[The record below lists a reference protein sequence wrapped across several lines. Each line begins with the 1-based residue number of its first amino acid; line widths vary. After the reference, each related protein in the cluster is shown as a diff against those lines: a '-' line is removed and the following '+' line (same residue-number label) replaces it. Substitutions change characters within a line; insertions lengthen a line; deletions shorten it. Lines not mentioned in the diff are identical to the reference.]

1 MNDKAPLIVV
11 SAVGLRQGGTL
22 TILRDC
28 LQHLSTMAVK
38 GEARVVALVHARRL
52 ADFPGIEYVEMPSI
66 IKSWARRLWCEYV
79 TMHRISKH
87 LPEADLWLSLHDTTP
102 RVHARRQAV
111 YCQTSFPF
119 YRRKLRDF
127 YFNYKIALFSLL
139 TRFAYQ
145 INVRRNRYLI
155 VQQPWMREGLSRLL
169 RVDRE
174 KFIVAPPP
182 AFVHQ
187 DSARTCRRALF
198 HFHLSLCA
206 RLPQERRDPLRGCEA
221 VGAGGRPGRFK
232 VVLTLSG
239 QENRYTRWLHSRWGG
254 VGSVDF
260 AGYMS
265 RERLYGYYEAARC
278 LVFPSKVETWGLP
291 ISEFGVTGKPMLLA
305 DLPYAHG
312 TAAGFPAVAFF
323 NPARPEELKKLMRRV
338 LEGDL
343 SAFTPQPSRTVDGL
357 TASSWKELFETL
369 LDN

>member
-1 MNDKAPLIVV
+1 MNEKAPLIVV

-28 LQHLSTMAVK
+28 LQHLSAMAAN
-38 GEARVVALVHARRL
+38 GEVRVVALVHARRL
-52 ADFPGIEYVEMPSI
+52 ADFPGIEYIEMPSI

-79 TMHRISKH
+79 TMHHLSSR

-145 INVRRNRYLI
+145 VNVHHNRYLI

-169 RVDRE
+169 RVDRS
-174 KFIVAPPP
+174 KFIVAPP
-182 AFVHQ
+182 Q
-187 DSARTCRRALF
+187 RSAIEVTPEPVDAPCFTFLYPSAPDC
-198 HFHLSLCA
+198 HKNVETLCEAA
-206 RLPQERRDPLRGCEA
+206 RLLEQE
-221 VGAGGRPGRFK
+221 VGTGRFK

-239 QENRYTRWLHSRWGG
+239 RENRYTRWLHRRWGG
-254 VGSVDF
+254 VESVDF

-265 RERLYGYYEAARC
+265 RERLYGYYRAAQC

-291 ISEFGVTGKPMLLA
+291 ISEFGDTGKPMLLA

-312 TAAGFPAVAFF
+312 TAAGYPAVAFF
-323 NPARPEELKKLMRRV
+323 NPARPAELKKLMQRA

-343 SAFTPQPSRTVDGL
+343 RAFTPQPARTVDGL
-357 TASSWKELFETL
+357 TAYSWKELFETL

>member
-1 MNDKAPLIVV
+1 MNEKAPLIVV

-28 LQHLSTMAVK
+28 LQHLSAMAAN
-38 GEARVVALVHARRL
+38 GEVRVVALVHARRL

-66 IKSWARRLWCEYV
+66 IKGWARRLWCEYV
-79 TMHRISKH
+79 TMHRLSSR

-145 INVRRNRYLI
+145 VNVHHNRYLI

-169 RVDRE
+169 RVDRS
-174 KFIVAPPP
+174 KFIVAPP
-182 AFVHQ
+182 Q
-187 DSARTCRRALF
+187 RSAIEVTPEPVDAPCFTFLYPSAPDCHKNVEAL
-198 HFHLSLCA
+198 CEAA
-206 RLPQERRDPLRGCEA
+206 RLLEQE
-221 VGAGGRPGRFK
+221 VGTGRFK

-239 QENRYTRWLHSRWGG
+239 RENRYTRWLHRRWGG
-254 VGSVDF
+254 VESVDF

-265 RERLYGYYEAARC
+265 RERLYGYYRAAQC

-291 ISEFGVTGKPMLLA
+291 ISEFGDTGKPMLLA

-312 TAAGFPAVAFF
+312 TAAGYPAVAFF
-323 NPARPEELKKLMRRV
+323 NPVRPAELKKLMQRA
-338 LEGDL
+338 LGGDL
-343 SAFTPQPSRTVDGL
+343 RAFTPQPARTVDGL
-357 TASSWKELFETL
+357 TAYSWKELFETL

>member
-1 MNDKAPLIVV
+1 MNEKAPLIVV

-28 LQHLSTMAVK
+28 LQHLSAMAAN
-38 GEARVVALVHARRL
+38 GEVRVVALVHARRL
-52 ADFPGIEYVEMPSI
+52 ADFPGIEYIEMPSI

-79 TMHRISKH
+79 TMHRLSSR

-145 INVRRNRYLI
+145 VNVHHNRYLI

-169 RVDRE
+169 RVDRS
-174 KFIVAPPP
+174 KFIVAPP
-182 AFVHQ
+182 Q
-187 DSARTCRRALF
+187 RSAIEVTPEPVDAPCFTFLYPSAPDCHKNVEAL
-198 HFHLSLCA
+198 CEAA
-206 RLPQERRDPLRGCEA
+206 RLLEQE
-221 VGAGGRPGRFK
+221 VGTGRFK

-239 QENRYTRWLHSRWGG
+239 RENRYTRWLHRRWGG
-254 VGSVDF
+254 VESVDF

-265 RERLYGYYEAARC
+265 RERLYGYYRAAQC

-291 ISEFGVTGKPMLLA
+291 ISEFGDTGKPMLLA

-312 TAAGFPAVAFF
+312 TAAGYPAVAFF
-323 NPARPEELKKLMRRV
+323 NPARPAELKKLMQRA

-343 SAFTPQPSRTVDGL
+343 RAFTPQPARTVDGL
-357 TASSWKELFETL
+357 TAYSWKELFETL

>member
-1 MNDKAPLIVV
+1 MNEKAPLIVV

-28 LQHLSTMAVK
+28 LQHLSAMAAN
-38 GEARVVALVHARRL
+38 GEVRVVALVHARRL

-79 TMHRISKH
+79 TMHRLSSR

-145 INVRRNRYLI
+145 VNVHHNRYLI

-169 RVDRE
+169 RVDRS
-174 KFIVAPPP
+174 KFIVAPP
-182 AFVHQ
+182 Q
-187 DSARTCRRALF
+187 RSAIEVTPEPVDAPCFTFLYPSAPDCHKNVEAL
-198 HFHLSLCA
+198 CEAA
-206 RLPQERRDPLRGCEA
+206 RLLEQE
-221 VGAGGRPGRFK
+221 VGTGRFK

-239 QENRYTRWLHSRWGG
+239 RENRYTRWLHRRWGG
-254 VGSVDF
+254 VESVDF

-265 RERLYGYYEAARC
+265 RERLYGYYRAAQC

-291 ISEFGVTGKPMLLA
+291 ISEFGDTGKPMLLA

-312 TAAGFPAVAFF
+312 TAAGYPAVAFF
-323 NPARPEELKKLMRRV
+323 NPARPAELKKLMQRA

-343 SAFTPQPSRTVDGL
+343 RAFTPQPARTVDGL
-357 TASSWKELFETL
+357 TAYSWKELFETL

>member
-1 MNDKAPLIVV
+1 MNEKAPLIVV

-28 LQHLSTMAVK
+28 LQHLSAMAAN
-38 GEARVVALVHARRL
+38 GEVRVVALVHARRL
-52 ADFPGIEYVEMPSI
+52 ADFPGIEYIEMPSI

-79 TMHRISKH
+79 TMHRLSSR

-145 INVRRNRYLI
+145 VNVHHNRYLI

-169 RVDRE
+169 RVDRS
-174 KFIVAPPP
+174 KFIVAPP
-182 AFVHQ
+182 Q
-187 DSARTCRRALF
+187 RSAIEVTPEPVDAPCFTFLYPSAPDCHKNVEAL
-198 HFHLSLCA
+198 CEAA
-206 RLPQERRDPLRGCEA
+206 RLLEQE
-221 VGAGGRPGRFK
+221 VGTGRFK

-239 QENRYTRWLHSRWGG
+239 RENRYTRWLHRRWGG
-254 VGSVDF
+254 VESVDF

-265 RERLYGYYEAARC
+265 RERLYGYYRAAQC

-291 ISEFGVTGKPMLLA
+291 ISEFGDTGKPMLLA
-305 DLPYAHG
+305 DLPYARG
-312 TAAGFPAVAFF
+312 TAAGYPAVAFF
-323 NPARPEELKKLMRRV
+323 NPARPAELKKLMQRA
-338 LEGDL
+338 LEGDFR
-343 SAFTPQPSRTVDGL
+343 AFTPQPARTVDGL
-357 TASSWKELFETL
+357 TAYSWKELFETL

>member
-1 MNDKAPLIVV
+1 MNEKAPLIVV

-28 LQHLSTMAVK
+28 LQHLSAMAAN
-38 GEARVVALVHARRL
+38 GEVRVVALVHARRL
-52 ADFPGIEYVEMPSI
+52 ADFPGIEYIEMPSI

-79 TMHRISKH
+79 TMHRLSSR

-145 INVRRNRYLI
+145 VNVHHNRYLI

-169 RVDRE
+169 RVDRS
-174 KFIVAPPP
+174 KFIVAPP
-182 AFVHQ
+182 Q
-187 DSARTCRRALF
+187 RSAIEVTPEPVDAPCFTFLYPSAPDCHKNVEAL
-198 HFHLSLCA
+198 CEAA
-206 RLPQERRDPLRGCEA
+206 RLLEQE
-221 VGAGGRPGRFK
+221 VGTGRFK

-239 QENRYTRWLHSRWGG
+239 RENRYTRWLHRRWGG
-254 VGSVDF
+254 VESVDF

-265 RERLYGYYEAARC
+265 RERLYGYYRAAQC

-291 ISEFGVTGKPMLLA
+291 ISEFGDTGKPMLLA

-312 TAAGFPAVAFF
+312 TAAGYPAVAFF
-323 NPARPEELKKLMRRV
+323 NPARPAELKKLMQRA
-338 LEGDL
+338 LEGDFR
-343 SAFTPQPSRTVDGL
+343 AFTPQPARTVDGL
-357 TASSWKELFETL
+357 TAYSWKELFETL